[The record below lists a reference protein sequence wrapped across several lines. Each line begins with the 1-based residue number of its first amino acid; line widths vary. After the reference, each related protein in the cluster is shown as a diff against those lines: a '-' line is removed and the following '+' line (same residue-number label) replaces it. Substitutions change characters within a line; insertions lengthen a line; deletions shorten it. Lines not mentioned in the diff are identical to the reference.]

1 MREPRFEVLWYEG
14 PAEFDAVRGDYRT
27 KEFYTRKKAL
37 AFYEKHRN
45 DENKYLWLV
54 THRDANWVIIETI
67 VW

>member
-14 PAEFDAVRGDYRT
+14 PTEFDAVMDDFHT

-45 DENKYLWLV
+45 DENKYLWMV
-54 THRDANWVIIETI
+54 SHRNANWKIIERI
-67 VW
+67 K